1 MCGRGVCK
9 ECGQPVGRSLACPG
23 ECATSGLDYERAIDE
38 WLDSNRQRWAQKEG
52 LAEQTIR
59 VQTNPSS
66 LPEITVK
73 SPAPTMSERAAAHR
87 EVVSLSSQNPQ
98 PIRRRHR
105 RNAFIFFCIGG
116 VLMVWGLFDPA
127 RLVLALLAGAAF
139 VCAGVWRST
148 NSGSSTPIETQS
160 TDSASSKRPM

>member
-1 MCGRGVCK
+1 
-9 ECGQPVGRSLACPG
+9 VGRSLACPG
-23 ECATSGLDYERAIDE
+23 ECAKSGADYERAIDE
-38 WLDSNRQRWAQKEG
+38 WLDSNRQQWAQKEV

-59 VQTNPSS
+59 MQTNRSS

-73 SPAPTMSERAAAHR
+73 SLAPTMSERAAAHR
-87 EVVSLSSQNPQ
+87 EVVSLSSQIPK
-98 PIRRRHR
+98 PTRRPHR

-139 VCAGVWRST
+139 TCAGVWLST
-148 NSGSSTPIETQS
+148 NSGPSTSIETQS
-160 TDSASSKRPM
+160 TDSASLKRPR